1 MMPDGYLTAATRGM
15 PGAMPGTVQP
25 GQPGAGQPGTRQPQ
39 TPGFPTSQQAPR
51 QGPPTLAPPSG
62 WQSPATQYPAPSW
75 QQPGG
80 APATPWP
87 QSGTP
92 SVQTPVPYT
101 PGRRRPMKTE
111 VPAAVQAAVGMMWT
125 GLAATVCSLIFSGLV
140 LGRYNYDA
148 KHDVMLLNRE
158 HAHAMAGHLSLAI
171 LAELIGIVAW
181 IWLAT
186 ASRRGHGWT
195 SIAGT
200 VLAGLYSI
208 IALTVLLATHND
220 PAAKVFTLIVWAV
233 ALAAV
238 FLLWSRQAREFFAAW
253 RH

>member
-1 MMPDGYLTAATRGM
+1 MPDGYLNAATRGM
-15 PGAMPGTVQP
+15 PGGLPGTVQP
-25 GQPGAGQPGTRQPQ
+25 AQPGAGQAGPRQPQ
-39 TPGFPTSQQAPR
+39 IPGFPTGQQAP
-51 QGPPTLAPPSG
+51 QQAAPTPAPASG

-80 APATPWP
+80 PATPWP

-111 VPAAVQAAVGMMWT
+111 VPSSVQAAVGIMWT
-125 GLAATVCSLIFSGLV
+125 GLGATVCCLIFSALV
-140 LGRYNYDA
+140 WGRYSYDA
-148 KHDVMLLNRE
+148 KHDIRLLNRE
-158 HAHAMAGHLSLAI
+158 HANAMAGHMSLAI
-171 LAELIGIVAW
+171 LVELIGIIAW

-208 IALTVLLATHND
+208 VALTVLLATHND
-220 PAAKVFTLIVWAV
+220 PAAKVFTLIVWAIGLTTV
-233 ALAAV
+233 I
-238 FLLWSRQAREFFAAW
+238 LLWGRQAREFFAAW